1 MSFGTRLKARR
12 EQLGITQPQLAE
24 LLGVSKGAIGNYETD
39 ANSPK
44 ATILFKVFD
53 VLKCDANYLFQDE
66 MKELSAEDRATPYEM
81 ENLVKKYRALDEHG
95 KRTVN
100 YILEQETVRTTQLQ
114 EASAGSNDNT
124 TPVRLIN
131 YYYRLASAGTGQI
144 LFDMPPTKKIQIPDT
159 PKNRRADYAIGV
171 NGDSMEP
178 VYHDGETLLVE
189 MTEEISVGD
198 IGIFSVN
205 NECFVKKLGEDKL
218 ISLNP
223 DSPNIPL
230 NESARCMGKVIDRL

>member
-1 MSFGTRLKARR
+1 MSFQTRLKEARLAKEYTQ
-12 EQLGITQPQLAE
+12 EQLANIIGVAKSTYTGYEKGNREPNMLT
-24 LLGVSKGAIGNYETD
+24 VSKLLDALGID
-39 ANSPK
+39 ANF
-44 ATILFKVFD
+44 LW
-53 VLKCDANYLFQDE
+53 QDE
-66 MKELSAEDRATPYEM
+66 VGSNYPIKVSYDEIQHIE
-81 ENLVKKYRALDEHG
+81 KYRALDEHG

-114 EASAGSNDNT
+114 ETTAGSDNNT
-124 TPVRLIN
+124 APARLIN